1 MPYSVMLWLVHP
13 EPGAP
18 DCEREPS
25 VEAGRRSRAR
35 LPGAASGFTAPPP
48 VTRLSFG
55 LFESEVEME
64 DALTVIAESLRQN
77 APLRVSHGNRTF
89 LVPAQR
95 VHYVV
100 CDEVTRPK
108 DRDRP
113 GGP

>member
-1 MPYSVMLWLVHP
+1 MPYSVMIWLV
-13 EPGAP
+13 AP
-18 DCEREPS
+18 DGGGRNGENGPGG
-25 VEAGRRSRAR
+25 EADRRRT
-35 LPGAASGFTAPPP
+35 PGAASGFTAPPP
-48 VTRLSFG
+48 GTHLSFG
-55 LFESEVEME
+55 LFESEVEVE

-108 DRDRP
+108 DRGR
-113 GGP
+113 